1 MSDQPGKGLKY
12 LDMTLCSSTD
22 AAAPLLE
29 YAGFVADHPHW
40 KTLLGDARHGL
51 FNCILA
57 GLIEAYEAQS
67 PAECAEGLRQLR
79 TRIERMK

>member
-1 MSDQPGKGLKY
+1 MSDDGGKGLRF
-12 LDMTLCSSTD
+12 LDMKLCAD
-22 AAAPLLE
+22 PEVVEHLLA
-29 YAGFVADHPHW
+29 YAGFVADHPNW

-57 GLIEAYEAQS
+57 GLTEAYEAQNPS
-67 PAECAEGLRQLR
+67 ECAEGLRQLR